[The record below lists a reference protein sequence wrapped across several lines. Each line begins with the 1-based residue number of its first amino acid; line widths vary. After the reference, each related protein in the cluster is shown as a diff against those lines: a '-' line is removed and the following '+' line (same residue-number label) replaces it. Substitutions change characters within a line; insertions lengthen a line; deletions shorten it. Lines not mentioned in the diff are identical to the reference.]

1 MILAFQQWSAPP
13 VLMLLCLLLIFNGKV
28 ERTVDVEYVEVF
40 AGVAEISKACRA
52 HGMVGSSHDLAY
64 SPHYDLC
71 GRTGFLMAVNEL
83 LRAVPG
89 SLCVFALCCNSYC
102 RMSRATSGRGILCPL
117 GDMSRKFV
125 REGNLLASRLI
136 LMLWICAS
144 RGLIWLVEQPEGSV
158 FNLHPRWQEFVAHC
172 PVPRQNLT
180 NMFVSKNQQWL
191 LPKGIHI
198 AMFLVVWHPKRAPT
212 TLKIYQQKFGKT
224 LLEHVI
230 VRIFLVEKP
239 TGELPQIYI

>member
-1 MILAFQQWSAPP
+1 
-13 VLMLLCLLLIFNGKV
+13 
-28 ERTVDVEYVEVF
+28 
-40 AGVAEISKACRA
+40 
-52 HGMVGSSHDLAY
+52 
-64 SPHYDLC
+64 
-71 GRTGFLMAVNEL
+71 
-83 LRAVPG
+83 
-89 SLCVFALCCNSYC
+89 
-102 RMSRATSGRGILCPL
+102 
-117 GDMSRKFV
+117 MSRKFV

-198 AMFLVVWHPKRAPT
+198 AMFLLVWHPKRAPT
-212 TLKIYQQKFGKT
+212 TLKTYQQKFGKT

-230 VRIFLVEKP
+230 VRIFLVANQQENYP
-239 TGELPQIYI
+239 RYMCIYLAIDLSVDLHLYMYINLKERPIWSFGSVLIVRCKFLLVEICF